1 MFENPFQIEDIE
13 VFDDATLRCMLDEG
27 GFGLSVENLAWSL
40 QGAPRSL
47 VARIKRC
54 MPPSRRK
61 LFRELARHPV
71 TLEKCQATRRQVLDA
86 LFWEL
91 TYWKT
96 PELYEE
102 LTEGEQIHPEIFQ
115 CLEPDIHGKV
125 VLDAGAGSGRA
136 TLECLRYGAARVHA
150 VEPSPGLLR
159 ILEHKCTHQPAGE
172 RVVPCQGRFDAI
184 PLEDNSVDL
193 ALSCSAFTAT
203 EEQGGD
209 AGLAELKRVTRPG
222 GKIVLIW
229 TRAEDQKWL
238 AAQGFQRY
246 VLPAPRQMGVRFRS
260 MRSALRVARRFYAHN
275 QAVMHHLL
283 RRQQPEVP
291 FSVLGVNPPC
301 DYCWLIVT

>member
-1 MFENPFQIEDIE
+1 MFENPFHIEDIQ
-13 VFDDATLRCMLDEG
+13 VFDDVTLRCMLEEG

-54 MPPSRRK
+54 LPPAQHK
-61 LFRELARHPV
+61 LFRELARQPV
-71 TLEKCQATRRQVLDA
+71 ALEKCQAARRQVLDA

-102 LTEGEQIHPEIFQ
+102 LTEGEQIHPGIFQ
-115 CLEPDIHGKV
+115 RLEPDIRGKV

-136 TLECLRYGAARVHA
+136 TLECLRQGAARVHA

-159 ILEHKCTHQPAGE
+159 ILKQKCERQPAGS
-172 RVVPCQGRFDAI
+172 RVLPCQGRFDAI

-193 ALSCSAFTAT
+193 ALSCSAFTAA

-209 AGLAELKRVTRPG
+209 TGLAELKRVTRPG

-229 TRAEDQKWL
+229 TRAEDQEWL
-238 AAQGFQRY
+238 ATQGFQRH

-260 MRSALRVARRFYAHN
+260 MRSALRVARRFYARN
-275 QAVMHHLL
+275 QAVMRHLL
-283 RRQQPEVP
+283 RQREPEVP